1 MSSLCDNLMV
11 QENNFRIVSAAF
23 NGAGSVNFKFL
34 CRFLSIRIFQE
45 GVSLIYEGI
54 LPSKSPPK
62 FTNLVTMM
70 HPNDNMV
77 NINDSCGIS

>member
-1 MSSLCDNLMV
+1 M
-11 QENNFRIVSAAF
+11 
-23 NGAGSVNFKFL
+23 
-34 CRFLSIRIFQE
+34 
-45 GVSLIYEGI
+45 SLIYEGI

-77 NINDSCGIS
+77 NIVMGVVEFHSVTSEIQLKFPSKCSPSKDFLTASKTILLW

>member
-1 MSSLCDNLMV
+1 M
-11 QENNFRIVSAAF
+11 
-23 NGAGSVNFKFL
+23 
-34 CRFLSIRIFQE
+34 FQE

-77 NINDSCGIS
+77 IIVMAVVEFHSVTSAQWFLFY